1 MSEDTIDTSGAG
13 ADTAIRAGADIRT
26 GAGARGAVGA
36 ASGSRPADGPGG
48 IVPGGIGPGTIRPD
62 VKVTRLLAA
71 RSARTHRKA
80 WAAVFAALALTSL
93 LLGSFG
99 LALGSAAL
107 GHARVERYAAA
118 DLVVAGNQNTA
129 HTAKELGE
137 TTTVRAG
144 LTERVRIPDAALDV
158 VRNVPGV
165 GAAVADRVFQVGV
178 GGAAAVGRPW
188 PAARLAPYALRDGR
202 APRGADEVVVERGVA
217 RVGERV
223 VLRVAGADTPY
234 TVVGVTDGPGTATGT
249 PTGTEPGAAAGPSDR
264 DGATAGAAAGTAASP
279 VIHFSQETARRL
291 SGHRDSLDAVGVV
304 AEPGVSTDALAEDVR
319 QALAKAGLQ
328 DTGRRAD
335 GDPSGLRVLTG
346 DERGAA
352 EYLGVAPARSTLL
365 ALFASVA
372 GTVVLVALL
381 VVASTTVQALR
392 QRSYELGLLRAV
404 GATPGQV
411 RGAVGREVGRIA
423 TVAAACGALVAVPG
437 YLGLRALPVV
447 RDALPAGLV
456 LPVPVWLWAAPLV
469 TAGITV
475 LMAWLAALIACA
487 GTVKARPAEAL
498 RETEPGQGRRISG
511 LVLLGLGVMAAG
523 TATTQ
528 GGQAAGAAAGGA
540 TIMMVTGCALLG
552 PWIATGAMRVLGAP
566 LRRLGG
572 SGGRLAA
579 AGSAASAVRL
589 GAAITPIV
597 LVTAFVCVQLASG
610 ATVARQ
616 ADEQARAA
624 LRAGLTVGAGG
635 GLPGGALDRIRR
647 TAGVGAA
654 TDVVRSSVVLAGKT
668 LGAPELEPLPVL
680 GVTAEGLERTL
691 DPEVTEGSVADL
703 APGTVAVGAD
713 RARSLG
719 VRPGTSGDTVTLRFG
734 DGQEARLRVVATYER
749 SLAFGDFLLSRD
761 ELLRHM
767 SVPGPARV
775 LVALAPDA
783 DPARTGGE
791 LAAALPGA
799 RVDLS
804 PGPVRVTTDDAELV
818 SLVTVAVV
826 GAIAGFTVI
835 AVLSTLSL
843 IAVGRRPELRLLRL
857 AGAGRRPLRAM
868 LTLEAAAVALT
879 GLVVGVT
886 VASVP
891 LLAFALALAGSLP
904 YLPPV
909 VGGLVVA
916 VVAVTA
922 VAGTLLPLRPTL
934 RGTYPLE
941 RR

>member
-1 MSEDTIDTSGAG
+1 MSEDALNNSGAG
-13 ADTAIRAGADIRT
+13 ADTGIPTGT
-26 GAGARGAVGA
+26 GARREMGA
-36 ASGSRPADGPGG
+36 ASGSRLADGPGG
-48 IVPGGIGPGTIRPD
+48 IGPGGIGPGTIGPD

-99 LALGSAAL
+99 LALGSAVL

-129 HTAKELGE
+129 HTAKELGG

-144 LTERVRIPDAALDV
+144 LTERVRVPDAALDV

-165 GAAVADRVFQVGV
+165 EAAVADRVFQVGV

-217 RVGERV
+217 RAGERV

-249 PTGTEPGAAAGPSDR
+249 ATGTTP
-264 DGATAGAAAGTAASP
+264 SP
-279 VIHFSQETARRL
+279 VIHFSEETARRL

-304 AEPGVSTDALAEDVR
+304 AEPGVSTGALAEDVR

-352 EYLGVAPARSTLL
+352 AYLGVAPARSTLL

-372 GTVVLVALL
+372 GTVVLVSLL

-423 TVAAACGALVAVPG
+423 AVAAACGALVAVPG
-437 YLGLRALPVV
+437 YLVLRALPVV
-447 RDALPAGLV
+447 QDALPAGLV
-456 LPVPVWLWAAPLV
+456 LPAPVWLWAAPLV

-511 LVLLGLGVMAAG
+511 LVLLGLGVTAAG

-528 GGQAAGAAAGGA
+528 SGQAAGAAAGGA
-540 TIMMVTGCALLG
+540 TITMVTGCALLG

-566 LRRLGG
+566 MRRLGG

-579 AGSAASAVRL
+579 ADSAASAVRL

-624 LRAGLTVGAGG
+624 LRAGLTVGAEG

-647 TAGVGAA
+647 TAGVSAA

-749 SLAFGDFLLSRD
+749 FLAFGDFLLSRD

-804 PGPVRVTTDDAELV
+804 PGPVQVTTDDAELV

-857 AGAGRRPLRAM
+857 AGAGRRPLRSM